1 MKHQIAGF
9 VTYHAPRSWETEPTI
24 DFKTYDPRQ
33 FDHMK
38 DYAVVCEQTIE
49 VEVPDDF
56 DPRPQLVAALVA
68 EKQKIRAEF
77 AAKVTA
83 LDAQINQL
91 LCLENTAE
99 AA

>member
-9 VTYHAPRSWETEPTI
+9 VTYREAQSWEDAPQI

-38 DYAVVCEQTIE
+38 GYAVVCEQTIE

-56 DPRPQLVAALVA
+56 DPRPQLVAEL
-68 EKQKIRAEF
+68 EKAKQQARADF

-83 LDAQINQL
+83 IDAQIQRL
-91 LCLENTAE
+91 LCLENASE